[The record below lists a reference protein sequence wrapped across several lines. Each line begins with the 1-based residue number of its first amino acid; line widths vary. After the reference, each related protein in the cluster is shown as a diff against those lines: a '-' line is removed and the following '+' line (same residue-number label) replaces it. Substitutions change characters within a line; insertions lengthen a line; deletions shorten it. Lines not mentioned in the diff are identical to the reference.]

1 MSRLRCRRT
10 ETKRII
16 GNRVYRSV
24 LNRYREFL
32 NDAPRADVP
41 LPHFKIFERDG
52 RWHWNLH
59 GLGRHGIIARA
70 RKDGYADKRSAI
82 AATHHLVRQATR
94 ARNRFDFRM

>member
-32 NDAPRADVP
+32 N
-41 LPHFKIFERDG
+41 
-52 RWHWNLH
+52 
-59 GLGRHGIIARA
+59 
-70 RKDGYADKRSAI
+70 SASGVMVG
-82 AATHHLVRQATR
+82 TT
-94 ARNRFDFRM
+94 